1 MVEEYGYAESP
12 LNRRQ
17 VLMYFALI
25 YTQIPMKAHKSRSI
39 IGMTIRF
46 RPVYLLVAVIGICL
60 VIGDYRLAAILAAC
74 LLAVPWNHYIASAT
88 GSENLCC
95 DFVLAVYFLAFL
107 ATRSLS
113 SGGFMDSTLG
123 GVLIKML
130 LSMILVN
137 YVCVPDI
144 EHGGKKEIDE
154 TDW

>member
-1 MVEEYGYAESP
+1 
-12 LNRRQ
+12 
-17 VLMYFALI
+17 
-25 YTQIPMKAHKSRSI
+25 
-39 IGMTIRF
+39 MTIHF
-46 RPVYLLVAVIGICL
+46 HSVYPLVAIIGICL

-123 GVLIKML
+123 DVLIKTL
-130 LSMILVN
+130 LSVILVN

-144 EHGGKKEIDE
+144 EDSGRKEIDE
-154 TDW
+154 TSL

>member
-1 MVEEYGYAESP
+1 
-12 LNRRQ
+12 
-17 VLMYFALI
+17 
-25 YTQIPMKAHKSRSI
+25 
-39 IGMTIRF
+39 MTIHF
-46 RPVYLLVAVIGICL
+46 HSVYPLVTVIGICL

-123 GVLIKML
+123 SAVLKTL
-130 LSMILVN
+130 LSVILVN

-144 EHGGKKEIDE
+144 EDSGRKEIDE
-154 TDW
+154 TSL

>member
-1 MVEEYGYAESP
+1 MVEGYGYAESP

-95 DFVLAVYFLAFL
+95 NFVLAVYFLAFL

-113 SGGFMDSTLG
+113 SGGFMDSTLEG
-123 GVLIKML
+123 AVLKTIF
-130 LSMILVN
+130 SAILAVHI
-137 YVCVPDI
+137 CAPDI
-144 EHGGKKEIDE
+144 EDSGKKEIDE